1 MFNTVESIPPFLVPG
16 FVRCAPI
23 CVLYVGPTPPAST
36 RVLETFARHPRA
48 VAGLVAT
55 TTIEATAEVTAWLHA
70 RQRALGWPPSTSVPN
85 GYYLFHDGEAR
96 AYHTGATTNADLPAV
111 GLGLCM
117 NLIAA
122 FEGKPWLRRLGAALA
137 QGGPTERVLA
147 AFTALLPREEAMQTL
162 TSAPTQSR

>member
-1 MFNTVESIPPFLVPG
+1 MSNTVESIPPFLVPG

-23 CVLYVGPTPPAST
+23 CVLYVGPTPPASP
-36 RVLETFARHPRA
+36 RILETFARHPRA
-48 VAGLVAT
+48 VAGLVDP

-96 AYHTGATTNADLPAV
+96 AYHAGATTGADLPSV
-111 GLGLCM
+111 GLAVCM
-117 NLIAA
+117 QLTAL
-122 FEGKPWLRRLGAALA
+122 FEGQPWLLRLGAALA

-147 AFTALLPREEAMQTL
+147 AFSALLP
-162 TSAPTQSR
+162 PTRQ